1 MYIIDR
7 LEGDWAVI
15 ENEGKTFNLPR
26 KLLPEGAGEGDAIKI
41 TVEIDLQATRS
52 RVQKVKQLIDEVF
65 ED

>member
-41 TVEIDLQATRS
+41 TVEIDRQATRS
-52 RVQKVKQLIDEVF
+52 RVQKVKQLIEEVF